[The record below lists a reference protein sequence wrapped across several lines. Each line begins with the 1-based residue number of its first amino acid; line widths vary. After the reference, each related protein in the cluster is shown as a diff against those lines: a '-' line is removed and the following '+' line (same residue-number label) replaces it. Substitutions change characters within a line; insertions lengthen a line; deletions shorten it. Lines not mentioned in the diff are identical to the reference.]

1 MCIHSTKVSAIL
13 GKNLHFNCFSRFG
26 LRLNVLGSSEGSEV
40 QTRLAVD
47 LVNFKLLYFVVP
59 SSYCAKSVVIGF
71 WP

>member
-1 MCIHSTKVSAIL
+1 MVLDI
-13 GKNLHFNCFSRFG
+13 
-26 LRLNVLGSSEGSEV
+26 NVLGSSEGSEV